1 MNLPLDI
8 DQTSRMPIYAQIG
21 QGIRG
26 LIARGK
32 LREGEQ
38 LPTVREMAV
47 YLKINAN
54 TVAKVYAELEA
65 EGILATKRG
74 VGTFITKPDPKE
86 SRRDR
91 KRELSEL
98 AEAFLTDTLSL
109 GFSVEEIIQCI
120 SSQKKFTTKG
130 G

>member
-1 MNLPLDI
+1 MNLSFDI
-8 DQTSRMPIYAQIG
+8 DQSSPLPLYAQIE

-47 YLKINAN
+47 LLRINAN
-54 TVAKVYAELEA
+54 TVAKVYAELENK
-65 EGILATKRG
+65 GILKTKRG

-86 SRRDR
+86 SKRDR
-91 KRELSEL
+91 KREFIELSEK
-98 AEAFLTDTLSL
+98 FLTDSLSL
-109 GFSVEEIIQCI
+109 GFSFDEIIQSI
-120 SSQKKFTTKG
+120 SSQKKFINKG

>member
-1 MNLPLDI
+1 MNLSFDI
-8 DQTSRMPIYAQIG
+8 DHGKPMPLYAQIE

-47 YLKINAN
+47 LLKINAN
-54 TVAKVYAELEA
+54 TVAKVYAELETK
-65 EGILATKRG
+65 GILTTKRG
-74 VGTFITKPDPKE
+74 VGTFITKPDIKE
-86 SRRDR
+86 SIRDR

-98 AEAFLTDTLSL
+98 SEKFLTDSLSL
-109 GFSVEEIIQCI
+109 GFSLEEIIQSI
-120 SSQKKFTTKG
+120 SSQKKFINKG